1 MGGGGWGFGYYLPQ
15 GWVSSPAASPALC
28 MVRGAAPA
36 WGGYSP
42 SPWQGPVVPGQ
53 AMGWEPMED
62 VSSGSLLEA
71 PGSSLGSSPGSSPDS
86 RAVDLQCQGEHCAM
100 GQRGTGCPVWWAAG
114 IPGSKAD
121 WQPCPLSASVAIS
134 PAKPAVTP
142 AHGLSH

>member
-1 MGGGGWGFGYYLPQ
+1 MGGNGEGAGNRLEKGLGTQGGGGWGFGYYLPQ

-42 SPWQGPVVPGQ
+42 SLWQGPVVPGQ

-62 VSSGSLLEA
+62 MSCESLLEA
-71 PGSSLGSSPGSSPDS
+71 PGSFLGSSPGSSPDS

-100 GQRGTGCPVWWAAG
+100 GQRGSRVPCVVGCRDTRLQG
-114 IPGSKAD
+114 
-121 WQPCPLSASVAIS
+121 
-134 PAKPAVTP
+134 
-142 AHGLSH
+142 